1 MPVVAEPALSSLQ
14 LAAIIC
20 AELLTP
26 PPNRFIG
33 YDDAAFRQKIL
44 DVSEAKAE
52 TIQTNKFR
60 APAPSPRARRWR
72 CSVTLILQPPFD
84 CSKENILIQMDRK
97 AITRAVIR
105 VTVGHAGRVTASPSL
120 MHRKCHVR
128 LSCLSPNRKHDRNST
143 SRCGSIGNLHVH
155 L

>member
-1 MPVVAEPALSSLQ
+1 LVDGAPEILQFAVDSKEDLVQMPVVAEPALAPLQ
-14 LAAIIC
+14 LADIIC

-60 APAPSPRARRWR
+60 APAPSLRARRWR
-72 CSVTLILQPPFD
+72 CSVTLIL
-84 CSKENILIQMDRK
+84 
-97 AITRAVIR
+97 
-105 VTVGHAGRVTASPSL
+105 
-120 MHRKCHVR
+120 
-128 LSCLSPNRKHDRNST
+128 
-143 SRCGSIGNLHVH
+143 
-155 L
+155 